1 MSKIYNLRSTKI
13 GNSAGFRL
21 PAELYREHPQFI
33 DADGWIEVLSDNTAI
48 LHIEPSLTDGESA
61 ADDDDSLMMRL
72 FLDFALAEALKNND
86 LQPYTTAMSTT
97 ARNLIAGVVL
107 DDE

>member
-21 PAELYREHPQFI
+21 PADLYREHPQFVN
-33 DADGWIEVLSDNTAI
+33 ANGWIEVLSDNTAI
-48 LHIEPSLTDGESA
+48 LHIEPPLIEGESE
-61 ADDDDSLMMRL
+61 DDEDSLMMRL

-86 LQPYTTAMSTT
+86 LQPYTTTMSTT
-97 ARNLIAGVVL
+97 ARKLISGVVI